1 MIEQRRHLYR
11 YLQLFIPITGDQP
24 ANAREAEKSGFGV
37 MLPYQEVTEE
47 LLGEKLNLML
57 NDPKYAVRAKEIG
70 ALTVDQPQHPLER
83 ATWWLEHIMRHPH
96 VYRNKSPI
104 SKLAWYQYFCLD
116 VILTISLIVLFVS
129 IVIYKIIAT
138 CCSCFSQ
145 KKKKKE

>member
-1 MIEQRRHLYR
+1 
-11 YLQLFIPITGDQP
+11 
-24 ANAREAEKSGFGV
+24 

-47 LLGEKLNLML
+47 LLEEKLNLML
-57 NDPKYAVRAKEIG
+57 TDPKYAIRAKEIG

-116 VILTISLIVLFVS
+116 VILTISLFFLFVS
-129 IVIYKIIAT
+129 IFIYKLIVA

-145 KKKKKE
+145 KKAKKE